1 MTTTSAHKVFAV
13 RGMTDEIT
21 TCELCGRDELRGTVQ
36 MIELDADGNPHT
48 DHYFGTSCAAKA
60 AGWTQRE
67 VKERVKAAVAEKRER
82 EAAERRALRE
92 AEEAQLDAW
101 LVETY
106 GTSDRGAIMKAHG
119 FRTFVPVL
127 KEWDAYREAAAA
139 AETAAPGWDDQ
150 QLTLDGMRPDAQ
162 QGALFS

>member
-1 MTTTSAHKVFAV
+1 MATTPRKVFEV

-21 TCELCGRDELRGTVQ
+21 TCELCGREELRGTVQ
-36 MIELDADGNPHT
+36 MIELDADGNPYT

-67 VKERVKAAVAEKRER
+67 VKERVQAAVAEKRER
-82 EAAERRALRE
+82 DAAERRAHWE
-92 AEEAQLDAW
+92 AREAQLDAW
-101 LVETY
+101 LMETY

-127 KEWDAYREAAAA
+127 KEWDAYRETVTA
-139 AETAAPGWDDQ
+139 AETAAPVWSDQ
-150 QLTLDGMRPDAQ
+150 QLTLDGMRPDVQ
-162 QGALFS
+162 QGALFAA